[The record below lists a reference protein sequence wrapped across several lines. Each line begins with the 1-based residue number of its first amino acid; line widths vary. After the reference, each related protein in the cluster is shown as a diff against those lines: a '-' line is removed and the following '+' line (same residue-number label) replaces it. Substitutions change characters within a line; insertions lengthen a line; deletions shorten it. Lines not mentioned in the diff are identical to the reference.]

1 MSNMSN
7 FAMVFEEF
15 KTQAVGLSREE
26 VMGLAIIYF
35 PEEFERAY
43 ALQQFNPEHYG
54 NMTNAQLLTE
64 QII

>member
-7 FAMVFEEF
+7 FATVFEQFTTE
-15 KTQAVGLSREE
+15 AVGLSKEE

-54 NMTNAQLLTE
+54 NMNVAQLLTE

>member
-1 MSNMSN
+1 MSKMSN

-15 KTQAVGLSREE
+15 KTQAVGLTREE

-54 NMTNAQLLTE
+54 NMNVAQLLTE
-64 QII
+64 

>member
-1 MSNMSN
+1 MVMSKINN
-7 FAMVFEEF
+7 FTLALEQFTIE
-15 KTQAVGLSREE
+15 AVGLSREE

-54 NMTNAQLLTE
+54 NMTVAQLLTE
-64 QII
+64 

>member
-1 MSNMSN
+1 MSD
-7 FAMVFEEF
+7 FALALEQFTVE
-15 KTQAVGLSREE
+15 AVGLSREE

-54 NMTNAQLLTE
+54 SMTVAQLLTE
-64 QII
+64 